1 MIQKPKLKLEH
12 WTVQHRLCSNQVI
25 SKNLIKGSKK
35 ICLISFIK
43 CTWKKLRNQFNK
55 SKGKIYYNFKR
66 REKFNKAITLDQLTN
81 KK

>member
-1 MIQKPKLKLEH
+1 M
-12 WTVQHRLCSNQVI
+12 
-25 SKNLIKGSKK
+25 
-35 ICLISFIK
+35 SFIK

-66 REKFNKAITLDQLTN
+66 KGKFNKAIILDPLTN